1 MSNLQTIRRKRKLTQ
16 LDLASKSGVSLS
28 AIQKYERGSKDINKA
43 AGETLRKL
51 SVILEC
57 NMIDLLECADEEI
70 VEEG

>member
-1 MSNLQTIRRKRKLTQ
+1 MSNLQTIRKKRKLTQ
-16 LDLASKSGVSLS
+16 SDLASKSGVSLS

-57 NMIDLLECADEEI
+57 DMIDLLEIDE
-70 VEEG
+70 G